1 MNSDE
6 AVACGAA
13 VQAALLTGDKSKL
26 LQDLKLVD
34 VVPLTLGVETSGGM
48 MASMIKRNTVV
59 PTRVSR
65 VFTTRNDNQPSV
77 LVKLFEGDGLMT
89 KNNTLLGSYELN
101 GIGPMPKATIQI
113 EISLEIDAKNTLN
126 LAIVNKSNGT
136 SKKVSSADLTKHN
149 NNTLINANDSNQ
161 MKEIELFKKTI

>member
-1 MNSDE
+1 M
-6 AVACGAA
+6 ACGAA
-13 VQAALLTGDKSKL
+13 VQAALLTGDKSNL

-34 VVPLTLGVETSGGM
+34 VAPLTLGVETSGGI

-77 LVKLFEGDGLMT
+77 LVKLFEGDGIMT
-89 KNNTLLGSYELN
+89 RNNTFLGSYELT

-113 EISLEIDAKNTLN
+113 EISLEIDSKNTLS
-126 LAIVNKSNGT
+126 LAIVNKTNGI
-136 SKKVSSADLTKHN
+136 SKKVTTADLTKHN
-149 NNTLINANDSNQ
+149 NTLINANENNQ
-161 MKEIELFKKTI
+161 LKEIELLKKTN